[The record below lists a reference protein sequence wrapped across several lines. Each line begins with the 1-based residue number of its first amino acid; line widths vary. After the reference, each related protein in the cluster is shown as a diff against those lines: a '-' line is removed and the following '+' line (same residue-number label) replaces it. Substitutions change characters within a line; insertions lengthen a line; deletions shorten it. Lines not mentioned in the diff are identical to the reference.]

1 MRKIPE
7 NLYYACLY
15 ADTHTNEAIS
25 KIAKKYGVNRRTL
38 TDRLHNYK
46 LYSVNYQGYI

>member
-15 ADTHTNEAIS
+15 ADTHTNEVIS
-25 KIAKKYGVNRRTL
+25 KIAKNMVLIGEL
-38 TDRLHNYK
+38 
-46 LYSVNYQGYI
+46 